1 MPFQQRQANLKLL
14 QANYRVGNTPPY
26 FSCLLFLVM
35 VIKMKY
41 QIFLQYI
48 VLNMFL
54 LVQLELPAS
63 SFDLQTQNNQI
74 PTSTFTTSNRF

>member
-1 MPFQQRQANLKLL
+1 MPSQQRQANLKLL
-14 QANYRVGNTPPY
+14 QANCRVGNTPPY
-26 FSCLLFLVM
+26 FSSLLLLVM

-74 PTSTFTTSNRF
+74 STFTTSNRF

>member
-1 MPFQQRQANLKLL
+1 
-14 QANYRVGNTPPY
+14 
-26 FSCLLFLVM
+26 
-35 VIKMKY
+35 MKY

-63 SFDLQTQNNQI
+63 SFDLQTKNNQI
-74 PTSTFTTSNRF
+74 PTSTFTNSNRF

>member
-1 MPFQQRQANLKLL
+1 
-14 QANYRVGNTPPY
+14 
-26 FSCLLFLVM
+26 
-35 VIKMKY
+35 MKY

-63 SFDLQTQNNQI
+63 SFNLQTQNNQI
-74 PTSTFTTSNRF
+74 PTYTFTTSNRF